1 MKWAHCM
8 TWISYGTRALE
19 TGKLSINIA
28 EAEKRFAH
36 YIYETLEPLHD
47 GKWLWIPLD
56 EKIVKKNVITL
67 LKIKRKPNR
76 K

>member
-1 MKWAHCM
+1 M
-8 TWISYGTRALE
+8 
-19 TGKLSINIA
+19 SINIA

-36 YIYETLEPLHD
+36 YIYEALEPLHD

-56 EKIVKKNVITL
+56 EKIVKKDVITL

>member
-1 MKWAHCM
+1 M
-8 TWISYGTRALE
+8 
-19 TGKLSINIA
+19 SINIA

-36 YIYETLEPLHD
+36 YIYEASEPLHD

-56 EKIVKKNVITL
+56 EKIVKKDVITL